1 MNDIDTCIHCNLPI
15 PPSDLVIDEIDGKE
29 LRFCCHG
36 CQGVYR
42 IINGAGLNNFYQR
55 RNWSE
60 QGVPSGVFEAE
71 FDESMLAGHVINH
84 HEDSAEISLII
95 EGIRCASCVW
105 LLEKLLGKEQG
116 IDTIRV
122 NYGTHRAQVRF
133 NPQKTSPTKIFS
145 TVSRLGYLPHPFT
158 AGAAQQA
165 AAREQ
170 RSLLIRFGTAA
181 FLSMQLMGF
190 SFALYGGYF
199 HGIDPATR
207 QIIQYFAAAVT
218 TPVVFY
224 SGWPFLAGA
233 WRSLKNRAPSM
244 DLLITLG
251 VLTAYSYSLYALIA
265 GGEVYFDTAAMIIT
279 LILLGRLFEGSARNR
294 SISGIDRLLQL
305 APDSTNRIVGEEI
318 HAVASASLSL
328 GDLILVR
335 PGERIPVDC
344 RIATG
349 ETEVDEA
356 TITGEPMPVL
366 RQPGDRVSAGTL
378 NLTTSIKLKVE
389 RVAAESFIARMAR
402 MVEEAQNRKAPI
414 QSLADRVATIFVPLV
429 ILVAAATW
437 IFWLS
442 SNVPHTE
449 ALLNAV
455 SVLIVACP
463 CALGLATPTA
473 VLVASGSAA
482 TRGILFRGGDI
493 LEMTGRINLVA
504 FDKTGTL
511 TLGKPTIEQIIP
523 APGQSAEGLLRLACR
538 VESGSNH
545 PIALGIMAKAKEGGI
560 EQVASESIETVPGR
574 GLRTASDDGEIL
586 VGSRSF
592 LTENNVEIPVIES
605 GTLTEVYVSLG
616 GSWCGVLLVHDPLR
630 ENAVQAVARL
640 QEFGLQ
646 TVLLTGDRP
655 EAANQI
661 SAALTIPN
669 YRANLSPADKAAW
682 INDKQQS
689 GLKIMMVGDGI
700 NDAPALSSADVGCA
714 MAGGTDIALETSDLV
729 LTKPDLGRLYEA
741 IFIARKTLQVIK
753 QNLFWA
759 FAYNFITIPL
769 AASGHLAPVW
779 AAVTMASSSLLVVGN
794 SLRLGR
800 LVHRTLSITQQS
812 TIAKQP
818 IND

>member
-1 MNDIDTCIHCNLPI
+1 MNDLDACIHCNLPI

-42 IINGAGLNNFYQR
+42 IINGAGLNIFYQR
-55 RNWSE
+55 RDWSE
-60 QGVPSGVFEAE
+60 QGVPTGVFEAKFE
-71 FDESMLAGHVINH
+71 ANILAEHVIKH
-84 HEDSAEISLII
+84 HEDSAEIALII

-105 LLEKLLGKEQG
+105 LLEKLLGKEPG
-116 IDTIRV
+116 VDAILV
-122 NYGTHRAQVRF
+122 NYGTHRAQIRF
-133 NPQKTSPTKIFS
+133 NPLKTSPTKIFS
-145 TVSRLGYLPHPFT
+145 AVSRLGYLPHPFT
-158 AGAAQQA
+158 SGAAQQA

-199 HGIDPATR
+199 HGIDPDTR

-224 SGWPFLAGA
+224 SGWPFLTGA

-251 VLTAYSYSLYALIA
+251 VLTAYSYSLYALVV

-294 SISGIDRLLQL
+294 SISGIDRLLRL
-305 APDSTNRIVGEEI
+305 APDSANLIVGEEI
-318 HAVASASLSL
+318 HAVASVSLSP

-344 RIATG
+344 RVATG

-366 RQPGDRVSAGTL
+366 RQPGDHVSAGTL
-378 NLTTSIKLKVE
+378 NLTTSVKLKVE

-429 ILVAAATW
+429 ILTAAGTW
-437 IFWLS
+437 LFWFS

-482 TRGILFRGGDI
+482 ARGILFRGGDI
-493 LEMTGRINLVA
+493 LEMAGRINLIA

-511 TLGKPTIEQIIP
+511 TIGKPTVKQVIP
-523 APGQSAEGLLRLACR
+523 APGQSTEKLLRLACQ

-545 PIALGIMAKAKEGGI
+545 PIALGIIGKAREEGI
-560 EQVASESIETVPGR
+560 VLEASESIETVPGR
-574 GLRTASDDGEIL
+574 GLRTTSDDGEIL

-592 LTENNVEIPVIES
+592 LTENNIEIPVIES

-616 GSWCGVLLVHDPLR
+616 GSWCGLLLIHDPLR
-630 ENAVQAVARL
+630 ENAAEATTRL
-640 QEFGLQ
+640 QELDLQ
-646 TVLLTGDRP
+646 MVLLTGDRP
-655 EAANQI
+655 EAANQVSNELAI
-661 SAALTIPN
+661 STYL
-669 YRANLSPADKAAW
+669 ANLSPAAKATW
-682 INDKQQS
+682 INEQQQS

-729 LTKPDLGRLYEA
+729 LTKTDLSRLYEA

-769 AASGHLAPVW
+769 AASGQLAPVW
-779 AAVTMASSSLLVVGN
+779 AAVTMASSSVLVVGN

-800 LVHRTLSITQQS
+800 LVRRALSDTKQSAITRQ
-812 TIAKQP
+812 
-818 IND
+818 

>member
-55 RNWSE
+55 RDWSE
-60 QGVPSGVFEAE
+60 QGVPAGVFEAE
-71 FDESMLAGHVINH
+71 FDENMLAGHVINH
-84 HEDSAEISLII
+84 NEDSAEISLII

-116 IDTIRV
+116 VDAIRV

-133 NPQKTSPTKIFS
+133 NPQKTSPAKIFS

-158 AGAAQQA
+158 SGAAQQA

-190 SFALYGGYF
+190 TFALYGGYF
-199 HGIDPATR
+199 HGIDPGTR
-207 QIIQYFAAAVT
+207 QMIQYFAAAVT

-233 WRSLKNRAPSM
+233 WRSLKNQAPSM
-244 DLLITLG
+244 DLLISLG
-251 VLTAYSYSLYALIA
+251 VLTAYSYSLYALVD

-294 SISGIDRLLQL
+294 SISGIDRLLRL
-305 APDSTNRIVGEEI
+305 APDSANRIVGEEI
-318 HAVASASLSL
+318 HSVDSASLSP

-344 RIATG
+344 RITTG

-366 RQPGDRVSAGTL
+366 RRPGDNVSAGTL
-378 NLTTSIKLKVE
+378 NLSSSVKLEVE
-389 RVAAESFIARMAR
+389 RVAAESFIARMAH

-414 QSLADRVATIFVPLV
+414 QSLADKVATIFVPLV
-429 ILVAAATW
+429 ILIAAGTW

-482 TRGILFRGGDI
+482 ARGILFRGGDI
-493 LEMTGRINLVA
+493 LEMTGRINLIA

-523 APGQSAEGLLRLACR
+523 APGQSAESLLKLACR
-538 VESGSNH
+538 VERGSNH
-545 PIALGIMAKAKEGGI
+545 PIALGIIAKAKEEGI
-560 EQVASESIETVPGR
+560 VQEASESIETIPGR
-574 GLRTASDDGEIL
+574 GLRMASDDGEVL
-586 VGSRSF
+586 LGSRSF
-592 LTENNVEIPVIES
+592 LTENNIEIPVIES

-616 GSWCGVLLVHDPLR
+616 GTWGGVLLIHDPLR
-630 ENAVQAVARL
+630 ENAVQAITRL
-640 QEFGLQ
+640 QGFGLQ

-655 EAANQI
+655 EAAEQI
-661 SAALTIPN
+661 SAKLAISN
-669 YRANLSPADKAAW
+669 YLANLSPADKATW
-682 INDKQQS
+682 INNQQQS
-689 GLKIMMVGDGI
+689 GLRVMMVGDGI

-741 IFIARKTLQVIK
+741 VYIARKTLLVIK

-759 FAYNFITIPL
+759 FAYNFMTIPL
-769 AASGHLAPVW
+769 AASGQLAPVW
-779 AAVTMASSSLLVVGN
+779 AAVAMACSSLLVVGN

-800 LVHRTLSITQQS
+800 LVRRTFSVRKQLA
-812 TIAKQP
+812 IAKQP
-818 IND
+818 TND